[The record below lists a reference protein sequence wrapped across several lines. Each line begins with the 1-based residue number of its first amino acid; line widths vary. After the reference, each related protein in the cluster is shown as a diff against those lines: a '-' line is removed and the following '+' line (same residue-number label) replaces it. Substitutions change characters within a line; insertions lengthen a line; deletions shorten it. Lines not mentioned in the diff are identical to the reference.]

1 METHRVTAR
10 PLYVIDTNA
19 IIDLR
24 EAGLITDLF
33 HLPCRFVVSD
43 FVQKELLH
51 PPFAALVDLGL
62 SVQSLSADSVQELM
76 GLIDK
81 YPQPSYAD
89 LSVLVLAKQVKR
101 PLLTGDRALIHVA
114 VAQGVEWCGT
124 CWLLDYM
131 VNSRVITPERA
142 ISSLQKM
149 RLQKRNPPQDECRQT
164 ILQWKKY
171 RGLF

>member
-1 METHRVTAR
+1 MERHCVTVP

-19 IIDLR
+19 IIDLL
-24 EAGLITDLF
+24 EADLIADLF
-33 HLPCRFVVSD
+33 LLPCRFVVSD

-51 PPFAALVDLGL
+51 PPFTTLVDLGL
-62 SVQSLSADSVQELM
+62 SVQSLSQDSVHELM
-76 GLIDK
+76 DLIDR
-81 YPQPSYAD
+81 YPHPSYAD

-114 VAQGVEWCGT
+114 VAHGVEWCGT

-131 VNSRVITPERA
+131 VNSRVITPEKA

-171 RGLF
+171 QGLF